1 MKTSIVLKDVHL
13 YAYHGALPQE
23 RMVGSAYLLNLEVG
37 IDFSVAMR
45 TDRLAGTV
53 NYALIYDV
61 VKQTMQKPSQ
71 LVEHAAARICK
82 ALFAKFPS
90 IQYLHLHLLKENP
103 PVAGCDCGGMGV
115 EISVTREELQKID
128 N

>member
-1 MKTSIVLKDVHL
+1 MKTSIILKDVHL

-23 RMVGSAYLLNLEVG
+23 RVVGSSYLLNLEVG
-37 IDFSVAMR
+37 VNFSAAML

-61 VKQTMQKPSQ
+61 VKQTMQTPSQ

-82 ALFAKFPS
+82 TLFTHFPS
-90 IQYLHLHLLKENP
+90 IEYLHLQLLKENP
-103 PVAGCDCGGMGV
+103 PVVGCDCAGMGV
-115 EISVTREELQKID
+115 SIYVTREEMQ
-128 N
+128 